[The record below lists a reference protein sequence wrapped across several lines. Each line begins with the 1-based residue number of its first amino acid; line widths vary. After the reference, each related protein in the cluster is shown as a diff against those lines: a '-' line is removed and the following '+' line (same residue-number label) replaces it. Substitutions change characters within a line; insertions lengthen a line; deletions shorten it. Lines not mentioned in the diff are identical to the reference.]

1 MPVCGRRGGGGRGRG
16 HCDWQLGVGMVD
28 QQPSPGWAQRLAPMG
43 PRRGRLLTGPLLGAA
58 SSQGVTWVALHQVI
72 KRFWQIQKPK
82 LNGQMNPLDPVVVID
97 QKRNILNSQQFAV
110 FWQHTTISQNLI
122 RVVATCPSEPGSRVE
137 GSWVPIKCQQA
148 NKQWYCGMGLHHC
161 AFQMH
166 RLTCLKFLSKSF
178 TLEVF
183 TFVNI

>member
-1 MPVCGRRGGGGRGRG
+1 MPVVGRRGGGGRGRG
-16 HCDWQLGVGMVD
+16 HCDWQLGVGMVWPAAKSRMSTEAGTNGASERSSPHKPPFGSCS
-28 QQPSPGWAQRLAPMG
+28 QSVSNLSCPSPSKRL
-43 PRRGRLLTGPLLGAA
+43 
-58 SSQGVTWVALHQVI
+58 
-72 KRFWQIQKPK
+72 WQIQKPK

-110 FWQHTTISQNLI
+110 FWQHTTISHNLI

-148 NKQWYCGMGLHHC
+148 NKQWYRGIGLRHC